1 MSMKSYFRAKEARV
15 LSAALHGEWLED
27 WRSIMTIRSRMPVSV
42 SQYGAC
48 FVVPATASSVM
59 LGMILLSSS
68 ARLST

>member
-1 MSMKSYFRAKEARV
+1 V
-15 LSAALHGEWLED
+15 LSAALHGEWLAD

-48 FVVPATASSVM
+48 FAVPATASSAM

-68 ARLST
+68 GARSTSGGHPQGGC